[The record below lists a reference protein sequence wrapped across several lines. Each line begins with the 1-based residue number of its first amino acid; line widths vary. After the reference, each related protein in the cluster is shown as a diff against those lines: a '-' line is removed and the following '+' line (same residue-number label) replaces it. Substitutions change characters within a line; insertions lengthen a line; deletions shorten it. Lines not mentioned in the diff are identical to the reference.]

1 MVGMGDS
8 IASRDPRA
16 RLADT
21 EKLTVN
27 FGFVDLGHIDLLVG
41 DGFYSNRSDFIRTA
55 VRNQLDRHAEFV
67 AKSVARRSLDLG
79 YRHFTRTD
87 LEAAQARGVRLDI
100 NVLGLASI
108 AADVTPDL
116 ARAAIASVTV
126 LGVLH
131 ASPQIRQALADRTRS
146 GPGRL
151 DAAR

>member
-1 MVGMGDS
+1 MGDS

-67 AKSVARRSLDLG
+67 AKSVARRAIS
-79 YRHFTRTD
+79 TAASSRTGRD
-87 LEAAQARGVRLDI
+87 RRR
-100 NVLGLASI
+100 S
-108 AADVTPDL
+108 
-116 ARAAIASVTV
+116 RRW
-126 LGVLH
+126 
-131 ASPQIRQALADRTRS
+131 SPPA
-146 GPGRL
+146 
-151 DAAR
+151 